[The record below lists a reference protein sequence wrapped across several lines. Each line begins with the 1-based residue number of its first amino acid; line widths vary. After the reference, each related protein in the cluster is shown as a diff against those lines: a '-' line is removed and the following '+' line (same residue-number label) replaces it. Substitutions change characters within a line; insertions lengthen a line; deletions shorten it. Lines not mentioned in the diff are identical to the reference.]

1 MECIVA
7 MNLSLTDQ
15 QTYLWSF
22 LFAWS
27 VYLALLVRKGPRYLM
42 PGSSPWLRREL
53 RRNLGGR

>member
-1 MECIVA
+1 